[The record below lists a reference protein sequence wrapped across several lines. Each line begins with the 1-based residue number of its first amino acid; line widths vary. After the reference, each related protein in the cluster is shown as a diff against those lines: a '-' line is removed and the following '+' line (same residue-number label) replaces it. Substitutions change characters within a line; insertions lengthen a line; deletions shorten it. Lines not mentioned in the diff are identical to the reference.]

1 MLYKNIEN
9 TKSEP
14 YFNNNLLIIYNLFCL
29 GMIGTFLYIIY
40 SRVYTTIYVDEPT
53 NFKDNLRTNEA
64 GFGKK
69 LRTMEARFDFTGPYK
84 NELSVF
90 DDKTNLVYQSGL
102 CRHKSFIWPT

>member
-1 MLYKNIEN
+1 MCIYKNIEN

-40 SRVYTTIYVDEPT
+40 SRVYTTIYVDEPK

-69 LRTMEARFDFTGPYK
+69 LRTTEARFDFTGPYK
-84 NELSVF
+84 TKKV
-90 DDKTNLVYQSGL
+90 
-102 CRHKSFIWPT
+102 